1 MIETSM
7 GWGDLRV
14 WEAREIHI
22 FLHLKT
28 LFKRVLRQKI
38 LRMCVYVY
46 IYIYVYIHVHMYM
59 CVYGCNRGAKD
70 SPKVPGTYMYVFVY
84 IICTVSNINM

>member
-1 MIETSM
+1 
-7 GWGDLRV
+7 
-14 WEAREIHI
+14 
-22 FLHLKT
+22 
-28 LFKRVLRQKI
+28 
-38 LRMCVYVY
+38 
-46 IYIYVYIHVHMYM
+46 MYM